1 VAPKATKEERGTRP
15 QCPETRCENVLA
27 LLAAGQISPISRPQ
41 KCIKTKLDIEN
52 RWAMLY
58 NTL

>member
-1 VAPKATKEERGTRP
+1 MRDAAPGRDVRKADAKTHRKSLVW
-15 QCPETRCENVLA
+15 NK
-27 LLAAGQISPISRPQ
+27 IPISRPQ